1 MQVLGEDGEAQLERE
16 ERERLLALPVP
27 ALTAQRLEELIEEAL
42 AILADSTYPWDR
54 PGLRYKLTQ
63 IVKVGLRVLTRIEFA
78 KPPDVFG
85 TWENYL
91 QSAQLLSDIR
101 EHHAQR
107 FEQTR
112 RVAVGSVGRLP
123 VLSFTHGE

>member
-1 MQVLGEDGEAQLERE
+1 MQLGEEREAQLERE

-27 ALTAQRLEELIEEAL
+27 ALTAQRVEELIEEAL

-85 TWENYL
+85 SWENYL
-91 QSAQLLSDIR
+91 QSAQLLSGIR
-101 EHHAQR
+101 EYHAER
-107 FEQTR
+107 FELTR
-112 RVAVGSVGRLP
+112 RVAVSGVGRLP
-123 VLSFTHGE
+123 VLTITPGD